1 MFEIDKAAFGA
12 FLAEQ
17 RKAKGYTQKELAE
30 KLFISDKAVSKW
42 ERGLS
47 MPDNSL
53 LVPLAEILDV
63 SVTELLEGKKLDR
76 ASEMKPEQVENIVK
90 KALALSEDTPEKTG
104 VRKKRNALILGAC
117 ALAAA
122 AELTVGMWGAAAN
135 GAENV
140 FSEFR
145 ELLIMEAALF
155 MFGIYFWIFIKERL
169 PSYYDENRINA
180 YSDGVF
186 RMHIPG
192 VRLHNG
198 NWHSIIKC
206 MRIWLAAA
214 MVAVPLTVFA
224 GLVLPVGTEVKAVL
238 EKAVLVLYL
247 AAMLASIYSV
257 AKIID

>member
-1 MFEIDKAAFGA
+1 
-12 FLAEQ
+12 
-17 RKAKGYTQKELAE
+17 
-30 KLFISDKAVSKW
+30 
-42 ERGLS
+42 
-47 MPDNSL
+47 MPDISL

>member
-47 MPDNSL
+47 MPDISL

-155 MFGIYFWIFIKERL
+155 MFGIYFWI
-169 PSYYDENRINA
+169 YDENRINA

>member
-47 MPDNSL
+47 MPDISL
-53 LVPLAEILDV
+53 LVPLDV

>member
-30 KLFISDKAVSKW
+30 KLLISDKAVSKW

-47 MPDNSL
+47 MPDISL

-76 ASEMKPEQVENIVK
+76 ASEMKPEQVDNIVK

-122 AELTVGMWGAAAN
+122 AELTVGMCGAAAN

-238 EKAVLVLYL
+238 EKAVLILYL
-247 AAMLASIYSV
+247 AALFIPLYIT
-257 AKIID
+257 AKKND

>member
-47 MPDNSL
+47 MPDISL

-63 SVTELLEGKKLDR
+63 SVTELLQGKKLDR

-122 AELTVGMWGAAAN
+122 AELAVGM
-135 GAENV
+135 
-140 FSEFR
+140 
-145 ELLIMEAALF
+145 
-155 MFGIYFWIFIKERL
+155 
-169 PSYYDENRINA
+169 
-180 YSDGVF
+180 
-186 RMHIPG
+186 
-192 VRLHNG
+192 
-198 NWHSIIKC
+198 
-206 MRIWLAAA
+206 
-214 MVAVPLTVFA
+214 
-224 GLVLPVGTEVKAVL
+224 
-238 EKAVLVLYL
+238 
-247 AAMLASIYSV
+247 
-257 AKIID
+257 

>member
-47 MPDNSL
+47 MPDISL

-192 VRLHNG
+192 V
-198 NWHSIIKC
+198 HSIIKC